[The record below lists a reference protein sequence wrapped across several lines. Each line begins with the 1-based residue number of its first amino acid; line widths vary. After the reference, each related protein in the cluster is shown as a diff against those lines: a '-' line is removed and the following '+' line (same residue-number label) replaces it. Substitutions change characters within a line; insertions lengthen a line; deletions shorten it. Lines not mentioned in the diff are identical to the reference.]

1 VGWWLIAIFIFI
13 FLYIFFL
20 LCLIATG
27 YEEKTSAAADAD
39 HASSV
44 RS

>member
-1 VGWWLIAIFIFI
+1 VGWWWLIAIF
-13 FLYIFFL
+13 LYIFFFL
-20 LCLIATG
+20 LLPDRHQG
-27 YEEKTSAAADAD
+27 MKVKTSAAADAD